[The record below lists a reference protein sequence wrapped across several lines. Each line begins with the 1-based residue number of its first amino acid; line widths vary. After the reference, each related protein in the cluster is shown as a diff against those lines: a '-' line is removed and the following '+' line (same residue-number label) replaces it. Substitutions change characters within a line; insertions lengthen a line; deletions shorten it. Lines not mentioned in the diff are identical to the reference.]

1 MSNDITISE
10 KVRVGL
16 DELIADY
23 KACWTQQHE
32 NFYSFLSEKVS
43 EKIGRDL
50 DSFQIMCY
58 SIVGHEHD
66 AVIFEVEGY
75 EE

>member
-1 MSNDITISE
+1 MSEQTTITE
-10 KVRVGL
+10 RVRVGL

-23 KACWTQQHE
+23 KACWSWQHE
-32 NFYSFLSEKVS
+32 SFYSFLREKVQ
-43 EKIGRDL
+43 EKQGREL
-50 DSFQIMCY
+50 DTLQIMCY
-58 SIVGHEHD
+58 SVVGHEHD

>member
-1 MSNDITISE
+1 MNEKNTITE

-16 DELIADY
+16 DELI
-23 KACWTQQHE
+23 
-32 NFYSFLSEKVS
+32 
-43 EKIGRDL
+43 I
-50 DSFQIMCY
+50 CY